1 MACQLMALIIMWWA
15 LFMVQEKNIFE
26 PLTFNDSRIIIM
38 VQKRNKEDHYV
49 PTIR

>member
-1 MACQLMALIIMWWA
+1 MSAHGAHHNVVGAIYGSR
-15 LFMVQEKNIFE
+15 KNIFE
-26 PLTFNDSRIIIM
+26 PLIFNDSRIIIM